1 MRYLLAFAGSY
12 SLAKLAKP
20 IRRLVCDLYDEW
32 VFDNRPPLD
41 AIRLFWKEW
50 KERKRWTGQ

>member
-1 MRYLLAFAGSY
+1 MRYLLAFAGGY
-12 SLAKLAKP
+12 ALAKAEKP

-41 AIRLFWKEW
+41 AIRLFWKER
-50 KERKRWTGQ
+50 ERRK